1 MWELLTRLL
10 RFGITG
16 GIGFC
21 IDFGITWACKEKLKW
36 NKYIS
41 NATGFSLAVANNY
54 FLNRI
59 WTFQSKDPHIIKQF
73 FFFLAISLI
82 GLALN
87 TSFLYYLHERKNKHF
102 YLSKLFAIGLV
113 FIWNFAANSLLTFRH
128 A

>member
-1 MWELLTRLL
+1 MWELLTRLF
-10 RFGITG
+10 RFGVTG

-21 IDFGITWACKEKLKW
+21 IDFGITWVCKEKLKW
-36 NKYIS
+36 NKYVS

-59 WTFQSKDPHIIKQF
+59 WTFQSGDPHIIKQF
-73 FFFLAISLI
+73 LFFLAISLI

-87 TSFLYYLHERKNKHF
+87 TCFLYYLHERKNKHF

-113 FIWNFAANSLLTFRH
+113 FIWNFSANSLLTFRH
-128 A
+128 G